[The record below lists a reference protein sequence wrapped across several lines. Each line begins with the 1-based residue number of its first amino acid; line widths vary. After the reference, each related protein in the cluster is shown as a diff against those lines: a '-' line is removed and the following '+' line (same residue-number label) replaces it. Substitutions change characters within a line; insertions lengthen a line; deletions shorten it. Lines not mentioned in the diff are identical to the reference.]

1 MDNSPSLESHAR
13 RRGPT
18 IVVRLG
24 LLAVGV
30 LMGLLIVQGI
40 QHRRT
45 DLVVVSTICLA
56 AAVIGL
62 WMSFQQR
69 RYD

>member
-1 MDNSPSLESHAR
+1 MDNSPTLESHAR

-18 IVVRLG
+18 VIVWLG
-24 LLAVGV
+24 LLALGA

-40 QHRRT
+40 QHRRA
-45 DLVVVSTICLA
+45 DLIVVSTICLA

-62 WMSFQQR
+62 
-69 RYD
+69 